1 MNSFKTILFT
11 LAAAFFCSGAFAQTV
26 IQVDVASGLNN
37 AIDFANAN
45 PGSADILEL
54 TDAGGEYNLLPVAI
68 DVPMTIRGT
77 DPANPPV
84 IKADPSIAQNDF
96 ITINNDLS
104 LDGIIIDGQAIN
116 GTYAQFKFM
125 LKINNVPG
133 TVANDAPELIVT
145 NCVLRNVYQNG
156 DPATASDG
164 TIFDI
169 SRTSYADKVHFEN
182 TTLMNTGDEGVRS
195 INAHKDPVHPQGT
208 AIGSLV
214 IRNCTF
220 NNIRGSAVKV
230 ESDGDST
237 TYDGE
242 LLIENVT
249 FYGCQRRVIWE
260 RDYANSIMRNIIIA
274 GSILGNDNFADTN
287 SLISIERE
295 GSIVAHVDTFDIAGI
310 KADGDTVTIGPRA
323 FILQPGQWSGASGE
337 GDVEWTT
344 IYEYDPMFADPANG
358 DFTLMAGSPCYRLGA
373 GGTPIGDLR
382 WATNPPPALTTISI
396 SPSDGLGAAIDFANA
411 NPGAADIIELNTA
424 GGVYELAPTTIDVP
438 LTIIGADPS
447 NPPIIKAAA
456 GIAQNDY
463 ITINADFTLRNVVV
477 DGQTVSGDY
486 AQFKYMLKVNNVPTA
501 GLGTAPRI
509 RVVNAELRNVYQ
521 SGDPATSTDGS
532 IFDISRTSWVGS
544 LHFEKVTFRNT
555 GDEGIRSINAHK
567 DPVHPRNGAYGA
579 MIVRD
584 CTFDNIKGSAIKIE
598 SDGDSLTADAPTLI
612 EQSTFYNC
620 ASRVIWERDFQY
632 TQIRDLIISDAQLGN
647 DVFSG
652 TNSLISIERFGSVV
666 SHIDTFNIAG
676 IKANGDTVTI
686 GEPWI
691 NEGGQWSGSSDLGI
705 IREGTMRN
713 FDAQYVDAPN
723 GNFQPQNAA
732 LNTIS
737 SKGGLI
743 GDRHFGMITTGIV
756 DDTRISALPQSFELA
771 QNFPN
776 PFNPVTTIQY
786 SLQSRGKVT
795 LEVYNLLGQV
805 VATLVDEV
813 RPAGE
818 YSLTWDALNQ
828 ASGVYFYR
836 LQHGGNVQVRQMMLL
851 K

>member
-1 MNSFKTILFT
+1 MKSFKTIFLT
-11 LAAAFFCSGAFAQTV
+11 LAVLIMSSGAFAQTV
-26 IQVDVASGLNN
+26 VQVSVADGLEN
-37 AIDFANAN
+37 AIAFANAN
-45 PGSADILEL
+45 PGAADILEL
-54 TDAGGEYNLLPVAI
+54 SDAGGEYNLPPVAI
-68 DVPMTIRGT
+68 DVPLTIRSA
-77 DPANPPV
+77 DPSNPGI
-84 IKADPSIAQNDF
+84 IKADAAIAQNNF
-96 ITINNDLS
+96 ILVNNDLTV
-104 LDGIIIDGQAIN
+104 DNVVIDGQAIG
-116 GTYAQFKFM
+116 GTYAQFKYMFH
-125 LKINNVPG
+125 INNPPG
-133 TVANDAPELIVT
+133 TVANDAPELVVT
-145 NCVLRNVYQNG
+145 NCLLKNVYQSG
-156 DPATASDG
+156 DPVTATDG

-169 SRTSYADKVHFEN
+169 ARTAYAERVLFEN
-182 TTLMNTGDEGVRS
+182 TTLMNTGDEGIRS
-195 INAHKDPVHPQGT
+195 INAHKDPVHPNGT

-237 TYDGE
+237 NYDGE

-260 RDYANSIMRNIIIA
+260 RDYANSIMRNLIIA
-274 GSILGNDNFADTN
+274 GSIIGNDNFADTN

-295 GSIVAHVDTFDIAGI
+295 GSIVAHVDTFDIQGI
-310 KADGDTVTIGPRA
+310 KANGDTVTMGDRA

-358 DFTLMAGSPCYRLGA
+358 DFTLMAGSPCYKLGP

-382 WATNPPPALTTISI
+382 WATNPPPAPTVVQVTSAA
-396 SPSDGLGAAIDFANA
+396 GLNNAIDFANA
-411 NPGAADIIELNTA
+411 NPGAADVLELTDA
-424 GGVYELAPTTIDVP
+424 GAVYELAPTSVEVPMTIV
-438 LTIIGADPS
+438 GVDPS

-456 GIAQNDY
+456 GIAQNDF
-463 ITINADFTLRNVVV
+463 IVINADLTLRNAVV

-486 AQFKYMLKVNNVPTA
+486 AQFKYMFKVNNVPTA
-501 GLGTAPRI
+501 GLGTAPRL
-509 RVVNAELRNVYQ
+509 RVVNCELKNVYQ
-521 SGDPATSTDGS
+521 SGDPATATDGS
-532 IFDISRTSWVGS
+532 FFDVSRTSWAGS
-544 LHFEKVTFRNT
+544 LHFEKVTFRNS
-555 GDEGIRSINAHK
+555 GDEAIRSINAHK

-584 CTFDNIKGSAIKIE
+584 CTFDNIRGSAIKIE
-598 SDGDSLTADAPTLI
+598 SDGDSTTADAPTLI

-620 ASRVIWERDFQY
+620 ATRVIWERDFQY
-632 TQIRDLIISDAQLGN
+632 TQIRDLIISDAQVGN

-652 TNSLISIERFGSVV
+652 TRSLISIERFGSVV

-676 IKANGDTVTI
+676 IKANGDTVI
-686 GEPWI
+686 IEDPWI
-691 NEGGQWSGSSDLGI
+691 NEGGQWSGSSDLGE
-705 IREGTMRN
+705 IREGSIFN
-713 FDAQYVDAPN
+713 FDAQYVDAPG
-723 GNFQPQNAA
+723 GNFTPQNAA

-743 GDRHFGMITTGIV
+743 GDRHFGLITTGIV
-756 DDTRISALPQSFELA
+756 DDTRISALPQSFALE

-776 PFNPVTTIQY
+776 PFNPTTTIRY
-786 SLQSRGKVT
+786 SLQQRGKVT

-805 VATLVDEV
+805 VATLVDED

-818 YSLTWDALNQ
+818 YSLTWDATRQ

-836 LQHGGNVQVRQMMLL
+836 LQHGGNVEVRRMMLL